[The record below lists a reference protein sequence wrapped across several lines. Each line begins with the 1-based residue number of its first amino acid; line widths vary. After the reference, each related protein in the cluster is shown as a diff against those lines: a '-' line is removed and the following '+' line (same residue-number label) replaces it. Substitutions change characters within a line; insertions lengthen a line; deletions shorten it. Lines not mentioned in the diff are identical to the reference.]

1 MDLGRQRTYTGI
13 RPLPIE
19 EQVKEKLLF
28 TLDSRAENFRAID
41 VMVFEVAGPTMTKN
55 DDRVENGRKKAA
67 KNNVQKRQ
75 LLTTTTYI
83 ILFVYSILCILP
95 SFTHFFTD
103 SPTFLNYYTIRLSY
117 A

>member
-1 MDLGRQRTYTGI
+1 
-13 RPLPIE
+13 
-19 EQVKEKLLF
+19 
-28 TLDSRAENFRAID
+28 
-41 VMVFEVAGPTMTKN
+41 MVFEVAGPTINKN

-67 KNNVQKRQ
+67 KIIVQKCQ

-103 SPTFLNYYTIRLSY
+103 TPTFLNYYTIQLFY